1 VSFFTETTIALYGKA
16 GQGWLDS
23 LPDLLAKYAQLW
35 DLEIGAPFK
44 DLSYNFVAPAK
55 RADGT
60 RAVIKTGFPNSE
72 LDTEIA
78 ALRHFDGCSTVY
90 LYEADREQSI
100 FLLERTKPGKS
111 LWKMEDERTINI
123 LLDILPSLW
132 RTYEGDFPFPT
143 VKDWGRGFSR
153 LRKRYKG
160 GTGPFETT
168 LIEKAE
174 ISFRE
179 LITSSDDPVLLH
191 GDLHHGNI
199 LSSEREP
206 WLAIDPKGVLGEP
219 CYEVGAFIR
228 NPMPGLLKKESPRG
242 LLLQRVDQIVER
254 LGFDRQRVIGWAF
267 SQAILAAIWCE
278 EDNMPCQE
286 DFIFCAEILANL

>member
-1 VSFFTETTIALYGKA
+1 MSFFTETTIALYGKA

-35 DLEIGAPFK
+35 DLEIGAPFMG
-44 DLSYNFVAPAK
+44 LSYNFVAPAK
-55 RADGT
+55 RADRT

-100 FLLERTKPGKS
+100 FLLERAKPGKS
-111 LWKMEDERTINI
+111 LWKMEDERAINI

-132 RTYEGDFPFPT
+132 RTYEGDFPFPS
-143 VKDWGRGFSR
+143 VNDYARGFSR
-153 LRKRYKG
+153 LRNRYQG
-160 GTGPFETT
+160 GTGPFDTFIIDKAENIFTE
-168 LIEKAE
+168 LIE
-174 ISFRE
+174 
-179 LITSSDDPVLLH
+179 SSDDPVLLH

-199 LSSEREP
+199 LSAEREL
-206 WLAIDPKGVLGEP
+206 WLAIDPKGVIGEP
-219 CYEVGAFIR
+219 CYEIGAFLR
-228 NPMPGLLKKESPRG
+228 NPIPGLLKKENPRA
-242 LLLQRVDQIVER
+242 LLTQRVDKIVER

-267 SQAILAAIWCE
+267 SQAVLAAIWCD
-278 EDNMPCQE
+278 EDNLSCGNE
-286 DFIFCAEILANL
+286 LINCAEIIESS